1 MYPAAVNTP
10 HDTGDAPNTGLTI
23 EQLLEQTV
31 FADPDP
37 RVQRLRQLWEGHK
50 AEAADLFARAD
61 RENYEHCLRYHEA
74 CGAAQPEV
82 LARAE
87 ASALRQLLVEER
99 ERRLQGIWE
108 DTLARVN
115 EVLTENRLGE

>member
-1 MYPAAVNTP
+1 MNAP
-10 HDTGDAPNTGLTI
+10 HDAGDAQNIGPTI

-61 RENYEHCLRYHEA
+61 RENYEHRLRYHET
-74 CGAAQPEV
+74 CGAAEPEV

-99 ERRLQGIWE
+99 EQRLKGI
-108 DTLARVN
+108 
-115 EVLTENRLGE
+115 

>member
-1 MYPAAVNTP
+1 MNAP
-10 HDTGDAPNTGLTI
+10 HGTGDARNTGPTI
-23 EQLLEQTV
+23 EQLLELTV

-37 RVQRLRQLWEGHK
+37 RIQRLRQLWEGHK
-50 AEAADLFARAD
+50 AEAADLFAKAD
-61 RENYEHCLRYHEA
+61 RENYEHCLRHPET

-99 ERRLQGIWE
+99 EQRLKGIWE
-108 DTLARVN
+108 DILARVN
-115 EVLTENRLGE
+115 EVLAENRLGE

>member
-1 MYPAAVNTP
+1 VNTP
-10 HDTGDAPNTGLTI
+10 HGTGDAQNTGPTI

-31 FADPDP
+31 FADPRP
-37 RVQRLRQLWEGHK
+37 RVPAAPATLGGHK

-61 RENYEHCLRYHEA
+61 RENYEHCLRHHEA
-74 CGAAQPEV
+74 CGEAQPEV

-99 ERRLQGIWE
+99 EQRLKGIWE
-108 DTLARVN
+108 DILARVN
-115 EVLTENRLGE
+115 EVLTEDGLGE